1 MIPAT
6 LRVTLIAAVIC
17 YFVIILYFL
26 KQKALNLKYTLLWL
40 VAGLVMGILVAVPE
54 LLVRIIHIFG
64 IQDNM
69 NGLFIFAIGFI
80 IMILLSLTSI
90 ASRQRGAIGLT
101 ALSFAERVLRDG
113 VQHAGSASA
122 GGSVTALENH
132 GYGAG
137 PAKFR
142 RPLCEPGVYETMPV
156 YRAD

>member
-6 LRVTLIAAVIC
+6 LRLTLIVAVVC
-17 YFVIILYFL
+17 YFIVILYFL

-54 LLVRIIHIFG
+54 LLVFIIHIFG

-90 ASRQRGAIGLT
+90 ASRQNRKIRTLTQELAILDK
-101 ALSFAERVLRDG
+101 RVRE
-113 VQHAGSASA
+113 
-122 GGSVTALENH
+122 LE
-132 GYGAG
+132 
-137 PAKFR
+137 KKDDVDKSEE
-142 RPLCEPGVYETMPV
+142 L
-156 YRAD
+156 